1 LEPEE
6 QYGALLEAEE
16 DLMRLNA
23 AVDARRRLASEVA
36 AEYLRE
42 KGLV

>member
-23 AVDARRRLASEVA
+23 AVDVQRRLASQVA
-36 AEYLRE
+36 DEYLRG
-42 KGLV
+42 KGLI